1 MAIQVIE
8 SRHRPQQGNQ
18 QEKESLLELLT
29 RGLVGG
35 ASQSLGSGLGNL
47 ATQGLGMLMDPNQK
61 RIDAKTL
68 EGMGIGKQQAQ
79 SIANVKSP
87 QFQRELIANA
97 QKQQADLMAQQQE
110 QGRMGEYMGLLNQTI
125 GGQPMSPGADQQLG
139 TEQQTGIEGQ
149 PQTGMQPSKKPSLL
163 KLADAKSLADF
174 YMKQKALDQKDE
186 DMSWKATE
194 ETHKAN
200 KSAYDASNEMDVGI
214 KKMRALDKANKLD
227 SPEKSKL
234 LGLIGMEQWL
244 DPESQYFNKIRAA
257 YMAGAP
263 KAVGGKVSNDELK
276 AYMARFPSLMNSK
289 EGRALMYE
297 DILMMNELA
306 REPYEIERQIV
317 KENKGKRPRDLDY
330 QIEERMASV
339 HKKYE
344 QRFLDS
350 IEKSRKLD
358 SGGAQEGAQT
368 KFKDMPSASSMAG
381 KTIRSRDGRILKS
394 NGKEWVPQGNMNQN
408 APQQMQSPGKP
419 MTRQD
424 QFPLMVGDANY
435 GEY

>member
-1 MAIQVIE
+1 MAVQVIE
-8 SRHRPQQGNQ
+8 SRHRPQQNNQ
-18 QEKESLLELLT
+18 QEKESILELLA

-110 QGRMGEYMGLLNQTI
+110 QGRMGEYVGQLGQAM
-125 GGQPMSPGADQQLG
+125 GGQFMGPS
-139 TEQQTGIEGQ
+139 TEQQPGAEGQ
-149 PQTGMQPSKKPSLL
+149 PQQGTQQSRKPSLL
-163 KLADAKSLADF
+163 KLGDVKSLADIF
-174 YMKQKALDQKDE
+174 MKQKALDQKDA

-200 KSAYDASNEMDVGI
+200 KSSYEAAHEMDVGI
-214 KKMRALDKANKLD
+214 KKMRSLDTAGKLD

-234 LGLIGMEQWL
+234 LGFIGMEQWL
-244 DPESQYFNKIRAA
+244 DPNSQYFNKIRAA

-306 REPYEIERQIV
+306 REPYNIEKQIV

-330 QIEERMASV
+330 QIEERMGSV

-350 IEKSRKLD
+350 IDRSRKLD

-381 KTIRSRDGRILKS
+381 KTIRSRDGRVLKS

-424 QFPLMVGDANY
+424 QFPYMVGDANY